1 MKLQPLSLSSSVM
14 MCISATVT
22 PYRRY
27 APLHMFALE
36 IIKLGLAN
44 LRLHFMRS
52 VLTALG
58 IILGVA
64 AVITMVSIGEGS
76 KRLALEQ
83 LERLGARN
91 LIVRSVKPAE
101 SEQAGGGQ
109 ARSFVIQYGITYEDF
124 RIVES
129 AFPDAESIVPLKSLG
144 SPIIRGDRRRLS
156 QVFGTTP
163 DLQSVAGLRLK
174 RGRYLNEQDMESDEL
189 VAVIGSEVARSL
201 FPDDDPLDN
210 TFRID
215 QQAVRVVGLLEPIG
229 LSGGAGAALVGRD
242 MNFDVHIPI
251 TTAKRVFGDVVVRR
265 ESGSFSGSEV
275 HVEEIFVAL
284 QTREEVLVQSKKLR
298 RLFESRNPKMED
310 IELIVPYE
318 LLENARKSAMTWNLV
333 LGAVA
338 GISLLVGGIGIMNIM
353 LATVTER
360 TREIGIRRALG
371 ATRRHIETQFLVETG
386 VLSAA
391 GVIGVIL
398 GVSLSLG
405 IEWFVPRLPAA
416 PLIGSWFPED
426 IVLPTAVTGWSI
438 VVSFAVAA
446 ATGLI
451 FGIYP
456 ATVASKQDPIVA
468 LRHD

>member
-1 MKLQPLSLSSSVM
+1 
-14 MCISATVT
+14 
-22 PYRRY
+22 
-27 APLHMFALE
+27 MFALE
-36 IIKLGLAN
+36 IIKLGLKS
-44 LRLHFMRS
+44 LRNHVLRS
-52 VLTALG
+52 MLTALG

-76 KRLALEQ
+76 KRMALDQ

-91 LIVRSVKPAE
+91 LIVRSIKPAE

-109 ARSFVIQYGITYEDF
+109 QRSFVSRYGLSYEDL
-124 RIVES
+124 RVVQAS
-129 AFPDAESIVPLKSLG
+129 FPAAEAIVPMKSVGGQIL
-144 SPIIRGDRRRLS
+144 REDRRRVS
-156 QVFGTTP
+156 QAFGTTP
-163 DLQSVAGLRLK
+163 ELQEVAGLRLE
-174 RGRYLNEQDMESDEL
+174 RGRYLTSQDLDSANL
-189 VAVIGSEVARSL
+189 VAVIGQEVARSL
-201 FPDDDPLDN
+201 FPNDDPLGA

-215 QQAVRVVGLLEPIG
+215 QQAVRVIGVLQPIG

-242 MNFDVHIPI
+242 MNFDIHIPL
-251 TTAKRVFGDVVVRR
+251 TAARQVFGDTVVRR

-275 HVEEIFVAL
+275 QVQEIFVAL

-298 RLFESRNPKMED
+298 RLIESRKPKMED
-310 IELIVPYE
+310 VEIIVPYE

-391 GVIGVIL
+391 GGVIGVVL
-398 GVSLSLG
+398 GITLSLG
-405 IEWFVPRLPAA
+405 VEWLVPRLPGA
-416 PLIGSWFPED
+416 PVIGSWFPAD
-426 IVLPTAVTGWSI
+426 IVLPTAITGWSI
-438 VVSFAVAA
+438 IVSFTVAA
-446 ATGLI
+446 ITGLV

-456 ATVASKQDPIVA
+456 ATVASRQDPIVA

>member
-1 MKLQPLSLSSSVM
+1 
-14 MCISATVT
+14 
-22 PYRRY
+22 
-27 APLHMFALE
+27 MFALE
-36 IIKLGLAN
+36 IIKLGLKN
-44 LRLHFMRS
+44 LRLHFLRS
-52 VLTALG
+52 ILTALG

-76 KRLALEQ
+76 KRMALEQ

-91 LIVRSVKPAE
+91 VIVRSVKPAE
-101 SEQAGGGQ
+101 SEQAGGQ
-109 ARSFVIQYGITYEDF
+109 RSFVSRYGLSYDDLRVIRQSF
-124 RIVES
+124 ES
-129 AFPDAESIVPLKSLG
+129 EGANIVPLKSVGGQVL
-144 SPIIRGDRRRLS
+144 REDRRRVS
-156 QVFGTTP
+156 QAFGTTP
-163 DLQSVAGLRLK
+163 KLQEVAGLRVE
-174 RGRYLNEQDMESDEL
+174 RGRYLNGEDLEKGSL
-189 VAVIGSEVARSL
+189 VAVIGQEVARSL
-201 FPDDDPLDN
+201 FPESDPLGQ
-210 TFRID
+210 TIRID
-215 QQAVRVVGLLEPIG
+215 QNALFVIGVLEPIG

-251 TTAKRVFGDVVVRR
+251 TTARQVFGDVVMRR

-275 HVEEIFVAL
+275 QVEEIYVEMP
-284 QTREEVLVQSKKLR
+284 TRQEVLIQSQKLR
-298 RLFESRNPKMED
+298 RLVESRKPKMKDVE
-310 IELIVPYE
+310 IIVPYE
-318 LLENARKSAMTWNLV
+318 LLENARKSALTWTLV

-338 GISLLVGGIGIMNIM
+338 GISLMVGGIGIMNIM

-391 GVIGVIL
+391 GGIIGVVL

-405 IEWFVPRLPAA
+405 VEWLVPQLPAT
-416 PLIGSWFPED
+416 PFIGGWFPDDLE
-426 IVLPTAVTGWSI
+426 LPTAITGWSI
-438 VVSFAVAA
+438 IVSFAVAA

>member
-1 MKLQPLSLSSSVM
+1 
-14 MCISATVT
+14 
-22 PYRRY
+22 
-27 APLHMFALE
+27 MFALE
-36 IIKLGLAN
+36 IIKLGLKN
-44 LRLHFMRS
+44 LRLHFLRS

-76 KRLALEQ
+76 KRSALEQ

-91 LIVRSVKPAE
+91 LIVRSIKPAE

-109 ARSFVIQYGITYEDF
+109 SRSFVSRYGLSYEDLRVIEASF
-124 RIVES
+124 G
-129 AFPDAESIVPLKSLG
+129 DAEAIVPLKSVGGQVLNA
-144 SPIIRGDRRRLS
+144 DRRRVS
-156 QVFGTTP
+156 QTFGVTP
-163 DLQSVAGLRLK
+163 ELRDVAGLRVE
-174 RGRYLNEQDMESDEL
+174 RGRYITEQDVEDGSL
-189 VAVIGSEVARSL
+189 VAVIGQEIARSL
-201 FPDDDPLDN
+201 FPDQDPLGLN
-210 TFRID
+210 FRID
-215 QQAVRVVGLLEPIG
+215 DKVVEVVGVLAPIG

-251 TTAKRVFGDVVVRR
+251 TTARRVFGDVVVRR

-275 HVEEIFVAL
+275 QVQEIFVAVP
-284 QTREEVLVQSKKLR
+284 TREEVLVQSKKLR
-298 RLFESRNPKMED
+298 RLLESRKPKMED
-310 IELIVPYE
+310 IEIIIPYE

-360 TREIGIRRALG
+360 TREIGVRRALG

-391 GVIGVIL
+391 GGVVGVVL

-405 IEWFVPRLPAA
+405 VEWIVPRLPET
-416 PLIGSWFPED
+416 PLVGGWFPD
-426 IVLPTAVTGWSI
+426 DVVLPTAITGWSI
-438 VVSFAVAA
+438 ILSFSVAA

-456 ATVASKQDPIVA
+456 ATVASRQDPIVA

>member
-1 MKLQPLSLSSSVM
+1 
-14 MCISATVT
+14 
-22 PYRRY
+22 
-27 APLHMFALE
+27 MFAFE
-36 IIKLGLAN
+36 IIKLGLKN
-44 LRLHFMRS
+44 LRTHVLRS
-52 VLTALG
+52 LLTALG

-76 KRLALEQ
+76 KRMALEQ

-91 LIVRSVKPAE
+91 LIVRSIKPAE

-109 ARSFVIQYGITYEDF
+109 QRSFVSRYGLLYEDL
-124 RIVES
+124 RVVQAS
-129 AFPDAESIVPLKSLG
+129 FPDADAIVPLKSVG
-144 SPIIRGDRRRLS
+144 SQILNEDRRRVS
-156 QVFGTTP
+156 QAFGTTP
-163 DLQSVAGLRLK
+163 EMQEVAGLRLQ
-174 RGRYLNEQDMESDEL
+174 RGRYLTQQDMDEGTL
-189 VAVIGSEVARSL
+189 VAVVGQEAARSL
-201 FPDDDPLDN
+201 FPETDPLGS

-215 QQAVRVVGLLEPIG
+215 QQAVRVIGVLEPIG

-242 MNFDVHIPI
+242 MNFDIHIPLTSARQI
-251 TTAKRVFGDVVVRR
+251 FGDVVVRR

-275 HVEEIFVAL
+275 QVEEIFVAL
-284 QTREEVLVQSKKLR
+284 PTREEVLVQSKKLR
-298 RLFESRNPKMED
+298 RLIESRKPKMED
-310 IELIVPYE
+310 VEIIVPYE

-391 GVIGVIL
+391 GGIVGVVL
-398 GVSLSLG
+398 GISLSIG
-405 IEWFVPRLPAA
+405 IEWVVPRLPSV
-416 PLIGSWFPED
+416 PLIGSWFPGD
-426 IVLPTAVTGWSI
+426 IALPTAITGWSI
-438 VVSFAVAA
+438 IVSFAVAA
-446 ATGLI
+446 ATGLV